1 MFRIKSLSLL
11 FSADII
17 PAMTLRTGIYI
28 VPTNRWYIER
38 TVWLIAGVVLLASTA
53 MALLVNP
60 LWILGVVATGL
71 VSINVAFTGFCPVG
85 SVLRLLG
92 FTPMLG
98 SDKLESNTSLRRR
111 LYFMQTDKWYL
122 ERRIYLAVGI
132 NISVASALVLAYSPW
147 VTLFTIFV
155 GGAMVWFAATGFCV
169 MANGLY
175 WLGAEPRL
183 APETMPSGRC
193 EQCAMSGVCL
203 GGHSIRA
210 RKTEAPLIEPQASP
224 LVTASYLMRTLP

>member
-1 MFRIKSLSLL
+1 M
-11 FSADII
+11 A
-17 PAMTLRTGIYI
+17 LRSGVYI

-53 MALLVNP
+53 MTLLVNR
-60 LWILGVVATGL
+60 LWILGVTATGL

-85 SVLRLLG
+85 SVLRMLG

-98 SDKLESNTSLRRR
+98 SDKPTRWNLFFL
-111 LYFMQTDKWYL
+111 QTDKWYL

-132 NISVASALVLAYSPW
+132 NISVASVLILAYSPW
-147 VTLFTIFV
+147 VTLFTGFV

-183 APETMPSGRC
+183 APESLPSARC
-193 EQCAMSGVCL
+193 TECPKSGECL
-203 GGHSIRA
+203 GGHPILA
-210 RKTEAPLIEPQASP
+210 REEGPRFIEAPESPSIDPSYSMRALPQ
-224 LVTASYLMRTLP
+224 RQN

>member
-1 MFRIKSLSLL
+1 
-11 FSADII
+11 
-17 PAMTLRTGIYI
+17 MTLRTGVYI

-60 LWILGVVATGL
+60 LWILGVTATGL
-71 VSINVAFTGFCPVG
+71 VSINVTFTGFCPVG
-85 SVLRLLG
+85 SVLRLCG

-98 SDKLESNTSLRRR
+98 SEKPARGN

-132 NISVASALVLAYSPW
+132 NISVASALVLAYSHW

-183 APETMPSGRC
+183 TPEAMPSGRC
-193 EQCAMSGVCL
+193 EACAMSGVCL
-203 GGHSIRA
+203 GGHPIHA
-210 RKTEAPLIEPQASP
+210 RTQDADFREPPASP
-224 LVTASYLMRTLP
+224 LVKPSYSMEVRPL